1 MTDPH
6 AFEAVYE
13 ARGTVLGRADYHA
26 DAKALRESP
35 DITGDVWKLERSQR
49 FDESGDEAWEAYL
62 AGDMSRAIAIFE
74 GERERLREQVA
85 RYAGL
90 GLRMRRLRVA
100 ERPPSGYLRW
110 EMHSHRVF
118 VECGYEIAVLDAE
131 RIGSL
136 ERRRP
141 LPETMV
147 YGGRVVYQVLY
158 DRWWAPAGAK
168 RIDDPGLARRVA
180 DAVAALYARAEPFM
194 DFYRR
199 EIAPGPGMG
208 PQPETGPG
216 GGEDL
221 PARGGAALADRRGTG
236 AGLAARPQGVRRR

>member
-100 ERPPSGYLRW
+100 EWPPSGYLRW

-147 YGGRVVYQVLY
+147 YGDRVVYQVLY

-168 RIDDPGLARRVA
+168 RIDDPVLARRVA
-180 DAVAALYARAEPFM
+180 DAIAVLYARAEPFM

-199 EIAPGPGMG
+199 EIARGAEPGAGPGS
-208 PQPETGPG
+208 
-216 GGEDL
+216 GEGL
-221 PARGGAALADRRGTG
+221 PARSGAALADGRG
-236 AGLAARPQGVRRR
+236 AGAGVAARPQGVRRR

>member
-1 MTDPH
+1 MPESPTADSRVFDEVR
-6 AFEAVYE
+6 ASE
-13 ARGTVLGRADYHA
+13 GRLLDRAAYHA

-35 DITGDVWKLERSQR
+35 ELTGDVWKLERSQR

-62 AGDMSRAIAIFE
+62 AGDMGRAIAIFE

-85 RYAGL
+85 RYRAL

-100 ERPPSGYLRW
+100 EAPPSPYLRW

-118 VECGYEIAVLDAE
+118 VESGYDIAVLDAE
-131 RIGSL
+131 QIRSW
-136 ERRRP
+136 ERGRP

-158 DRWWAPAGAK
+158 DREWAPAGAK
-168 RIDDPGLARRVA
+168 RIDDAALAVRVA
-180 DAVAALYARAEPFM
+180 AAIAGLYERAEPFM

-199 EIAPGPGMG
+199 EIAAEGAGRPWGREG
-208 PQPETGPG
+208 
-216 GGEDL
+216 L
-221 PARGGAALADRRGTG
+221 PARSGDPLARRLGPG
-236 AGLAARPQGVRRR
+236 AGLTSRVEGVRRR